1 MALHAV
7 NSPQLWQR
15 DFCGCVQ
22 AGGLPDG
29 YDINY
34 VLFGLT
40 GEEAKDK
47 MLHGKVWE
55 E

>member
-1 MALHAV
+1 M
-7 NSPQLWQR
+7 
-15 DFCGCVQ
+15 CVQ
-22 AGGLPDG
+22 AGELPDG

-40 GEEAKDK
+40 GEQAKDK